1 MAQAAVWIACFA
13 LGLAMPQVVRMLLRK
28 KRLPVR
34 VTIDADDP
42 RPRDVARY
50 LAEIAARLDER
61 PERMRIVFD
70 APPGV
75 ELDLEDDGRLV
86 VRAPGHRVYRF
97 DLRRRW
103 IADHPVPLAL
113 SPRPL
118 LPLTPLR
125 PLTPLMPLR
134 PVKLLK
140 ALKPLKALMP
150 LRPLILFVDP
160 VDGNRFRVTDRLPFR
175 APPAVYFALSLV
187 AVVGVLLFSPEL
199 LLAVTGVALG
209 CILLKYPI

>member
-13 LGLAMPQVVRMLLRK
+13 LGLAMPQAVRILLRK

-34 VTIDADDP
+34 VTIDVDDP

-86 VRAPGHRVYRF
+86 VRVPGRRAYRF

-103 IADHPVPLAL
+103 IADHPIPLSL

-118 LPLTPLR
+118 LPLRPLKALRMLKLLR
-125 PLTPLMPLR
+125 PLT
-134 PVKLLK
+134 
-140 ALKPLKALMP
+140 
-150 LRPLILFVDP
+150 LFVDP

-175 APPAVYFALSLV
+175 VPPAACFALSLAAV
-187 AVVGVLLFSPEL
+187 AGVLLFSPEL
-199 LLAVTGVALG
+199 LLAVTGIALG
-209 CILLKYPI
+209 CAGLVRR

>member
-1 MAQAAVWIACFA
+1 MARAAVWIACFVS
-13 LGLAMPQVVRMLLRK
+13 GLVLPWAVRMLLRQ

-75 ELDLEDDGRLV
+75 ELDLEADGRLV
-86 VRAPGHRVYRF
+86 VRVPGRRAYRF
-97 DLRRRW
+97 DLRHRW
-103 IADHPVPLAL
+103 IADHPVPLSLA
-113 SPRPL
+113 PRPRWFSRSL
-118 LPLTPLR
+118 KPVWPLR
-125 PLTPLMPLR
+125 PLT
-134 PVKLLK
+134 
-140 ALKPLKALMP
+140 
-150 LRPLILFVDP
+150 LFVDP
-160 VDGNRFRVTDRLPFR
+160 VDGNRFRVTDRLACR
-175 APPAVYFALSLV
+175 VPPVVSVALSLV

-199 LLAVTGVALG
+199 LLAVTGIALG
-209 CILLKYPI
+209 CALLKHPN

>member
-1 MAQAAVWIACFA
+1 MAQAAVWIACFV

-50 LAEIAARLDER
+50 LAEIAVRLDER

-86 VRAPGHRVYRF
+86 VRVPGRRDYRF
-97 DLRRRW
+97 DLRHRW
-103 IADHPVPLAL
+103 IADHPVPLSL
-113 SPRPL
+113 S
-118 LPLTPLR
+118 
-125 PLTPLMPLR
+125 
-134 PVKLLK
+134 
-140 ALKPLKALMP
+140 
-150 LRPLILFVDP
+150 PLILFVDP
-160 VDGNRFRVTDRLPFR
+160 VDGNRFRVTDRLACR
-175 APPAVYFALSLV
+175 VPPAVYFALSLV

-199 LLAVTGVALG
+199 LLAVTGATRG
-209 CILLKYPI
+209 CALLKHPN

>member
-1 MAQAAVWIACFA
+1 MAQAAVWIACFV

-86 VRAPGHRVYRF
+86 VRVPGRRAYRF
-97 DLRRRW
+97 DLRHRW
-103 IADHPVPLAL
+103 IADHPVPLSLA
-113 SPRPL
+113 PRQLLLGRLGPL
-118 LPLTPLR
+118 KLLR
-125 PLTPLMPLR
+125 P
-134 PVKLLK
+134 LK
-140 ALKPLKALMP
+140 ALKL
-150 LRPLILFVDP
+150 LRPLILLVDP

-175 APPAVYFALSLV
+175 VPPAACFALSLAAV
-187 AVVGVLLFSPEL
+187 AGVLLFSPEL
-199 LLAVTGVALG
+199 LLAVTGIALG
-209 CILLKYPI
+209 CAGLVRR

>member
-86 VRAPGHRVYRF
+86 VRVPGHRAHRF

-113 SPRPL
+113 SPRPPL
-118 LPLTPLR
+118 SLTPLR
-125 PLTPLMPLR
+125 PLT
-134 PVKLLK
+134 
-140 ALKPLKALMP
+140 PLKALMP

-175 APPAVYFALSLV
+175 VPPAVYFALSLV

-209 CILLKYPI
+209 CAWLNNG

>member
-1 MAQAAVWIACFA
+1 MAQAAVWIACFV
-13 LGLAMPQVVRMLLRK
+13 LGLAMPQMVRMLLRK

-70 APPGV
+70 APSGV

-86 VRAPGHRVYRF
+86 VRVPGRRPYRF
-97 DLRRRW
+97 DLRHRW
-103 IADHPVPLAL
+103 IADHPVPLSLA
-113 SPRPL
+113 PRQL
-118 LPLTPLR
+118 LLGRLGPLR
-125 PLTPLMPLR
+125 RLGPLKLLR
-134 PVKLLK
+134 PLK
-140 ALKPLKALMP
+140 ALKPLKALRP
-150 LRPLILFVDP
+150 LRPLILFLDP
-160 VDGNRFRVTDRLPFR
+160 VDGNRFRVTDRLTCR
-175 APPAVYFALSLV
+175 VPPAVYFALSLV

-199 LLAVTGVALG
+199 LLVVTGTAFG
-209 CILLKYPI
+209 CALLKHPN

>member
-1 MAQAAVWIACFA
+1 MAQAAVWIACFV

-86 VRAPGHRVYRF
+86 VRVPGRRAYRF
-97 DLRRRW
+97 DLRHRW
-103 IADHPVPLAL
+103 IADHPVPLSLA
-113 SPRPL
+113 PRPFL
-118 LPLTPLR
+118 SLR
-125 PLTPLMPLR
+125 PLTALR
-134 PVKLLK
+134 NL
-140 ALKPLKALMP
+140 
-150 LRPLILFVDP
+150 
-160 VDGNRFRVTDRLPFR
+160 
-175 APPAVYFALSLV
+175 
-187 AVVGVLLFSPEL
+187 
-199 LLAVTGVALG
+199 
-209 CILLKYPI
+209 

>member
-28 KRLPVR
+28 ERLPVR

-70 APPGV
+70 APPSV
-75 ELDLEDDGRLV
+75 ELDLEDDGRFV
-86 VRAPGHRVYRF
+86 VRAPGHRAHRF
-97 DLRRRW
+97 DLRHRW
-103 IADHPVPLAL
+103 IADHPVPLSLA
-113 SPRPL
+113 PRQL
-118 LPLTPLR
+118 LLGRLGPLR
-125 PLTPLMPLR
+125 RLGPLKLLR
-134 PVKLLK
+134 PLK
-140 ALKPLKALMP
+140 ALKPLKALRP
-150 LRPLILFVDP
+150 LKSLILFVDP
-160 VDGNRFRVTDRLPFR
+160 VDGNRFRVTDRQAYR
-175 APPAVYFALSLV
+175 VSRAVYFALSLV

-209 CILLKYPI
+209 CAWLKYP

>member
-1 MAQAAVWIACFA
+1 MAQAAVWIACFV

-61 PERMRIVFD
+61 PEPMRIVFD

-86 VRAPGHRVYRF
+86 VRVPGSRSYRF
-97 DLRRRW
+97 DLRHRW
-103 IADHPVPLAL
+103 IADHPVPL
-113 SPRPL
+113 S
-118 LPLTPLR
+118 LR
-125 PLTPLMPLR
+125 PLT
-134 PVKLLK
+134 
-140 ALKPLKALMP
+140 
-150 LRPLILFVDP
+150 LFVDP
-160 VDGNRFRVTDRLPFR
+160 VDGNRFRVTDRLACR
-175 APPAVYFALSLV
+175 VPPAVYFALSLV
-187 AVVGVLLFSPEL
+187 AVAGVLLFSPEL
-199 LLAVTGVALG
+199 LLAVTGAALG
-209 CILLKYPI
+209 CAWLKHPN

>member
-75 ELDLEDDGRLV
+75 ELDLEDDGRFV
-86 VRAPGHRVYRF
+86 VRVPGHRAHRF

-118 LPLTPLR
+118 LSLRLLRPLR
-125 PLTPLMPLR
+125 PLT
-134 PVKLLK
+134 
-140 ALKPLKALMP
+140 
-150 LRPLILFVDP
+150 LFVDP

-209 CILLKYPI
+209 CAWLKYPI

>member
-113 SPRPL
+113 SPRP
-118 LPLTPLR
+118 PLSLRFLRPLR
-125 PLTPLMPLR
+125 PLT
-134 PVKLLK
+134 
-140 ALKPLKALMP
+140 
-150 LRPLILFVDP
+150 LFVDP
-160 VDGNRFRVTDRLPFR
+160 VDGNRFRVTDRLPFHI
-175 APPAVYFALSLV
+175 PPAVYFTLSLL

-199 LLAVTGVALG
+199 LLTVTGVALG
-209 CILLKYPI
+209 CAWLKYPI

>member
-1 MAQAAVWIACFA
+1 MVQAAVWIACFA
-13 LGLAMPQVVRMLLRK
+13 LGLAMPQVMRMLLRK

-34 VTIDADDP
+34 VTIDTDDP

-86 VRAPGHRVYRF
+86 VRAPGYRAHRF

-118 LPLTPLR
+118 LSLRFLRLLR
-125 PLTPLMPLR
+125 PLT
-134 PVKLLK
+134 
-140 ALKPLKALMP
+140 
-150 LRPLILFVDP
+150 LFVDP

-175 APPAVYFALSLV
+175 VPPAVYFALSLV

-209 CILLKYPI
+209 CAWLKYL

>member
-86 VRAPGHRVYRF
+86 VRVPGRRPYRF
-97 DLRRRW
+97 DLRHRW
-103 IADHPVPLAL
+103 IADHPVPLSLA
-113 SPRPL
+113 PRQL
-118 LPLTPLR
+118 LLGTPLR
-125 PLTPLMPLR
+125 PLTPL
-134 PVKLLK
+134 
-140 ALKPLKALMP
+140 KALMP
-150 LRPLILFVDP
+150 LGPLILFVDP
-160 VDGNRFRVTDRLPFR
+160 VDGNRFRVTDRLSCR
-175 APPAVYFALSLV
+175 VPPAVYFALSLV

-199 LLAVTGVALG
+199 LLVVTGTAFG
-209 CILLKYPI
+209 CALLKHPN

>member
-86 VRAPGHRVYRF
+86 VRAPGHRDYRF

-125 PLTPLMPLR
+125 PL
-134 PVKLLK
+134 
-140 ALKPLKALMP
+140 
-150 LRPLILFVDP
+150 ILFVDP

-175 APPAVYFALSLV
+175 VPPAVYFVLSLL

>member
-1 MAQAAVWIACFA
+1 MAQAAVWIACFV

-86 VRAPGHRVYRF
+86 VRAPGHRVHRF

-113 SPRPL
+113 SPRP
-118 LPLTPLR
+118 PLSLRFLRLLR
-125 PLTPLMPLR
+125 PLT
-134 PVKLLK
+134 
-140 ALKPLKALMP
+140 
-150 LRPLILFVDP
+150 LFVDP

-175 APPAVYFALSLV
+175 VPPAVYFALSLV

-209 CILLKYPI
+209 CAWLKYL

>member
-1 MAQAAVWIACFA
+1 MAQAAVWIACFV

-70 APPGV
+70 APSGV

-86 VRAPGHRVYRF
+86 VRVPGRRAYRF
-97 DLRRRW
+97 DLRHRW
-103 IADHPVPLAL
+103 IADHPVPLSLA
-113 SPRPL
+113 PRQLLLGRLGPL
-118 LPLTPLR
+118 KLLR
-125 PLTPLMPLR
+125 P
-134 PVKLLK
+134 LK
-140 ALKPLKALMP
+140 ALKL
-150 LRPLILFVDP
+150 LRPLILLVDP
-160 VDGNRFRVTDRLPFR
+160 VDGNRFRVTDRLACHVPI
-175 APPAVYFALSLV
+175 AVYFALSLV

-199 LLAVTGVALG
+199 LLVVTGIALG
-209 CILLKYPI
+209 CALLKHPN

>member
-1 MAQAAVWIACFA
+1 MAQAAVWIACFV
-13 LGLAMPQVVRMLLRK
+13 LGLAMPQMVRMLLRK

-86 VRAPGHRVYRF
+86 VRVPGRRAYRF
-97 DLRRRW
+97 DLRHRW
-103 IADHPVPLAL
+103 IADHPVPLSLA
-113 SPRPL
+113 PRQLLLGRLGPL
-118 LPLTPLR
+118 RRLGPLKLLR
-125 PLTPLMPLR
+125 PL
-134 PVKLLK
+134 KS
-140 ALKPLKALMP
+140 
-150 LRPLILFVDP
+150 LILFVDP
-160 VDGNRFRVTDRLPFR
+160 VDGNRFRVTDRQAYRVPR
-175 APPAVYFALSLV
+175 AVYFALSLV

-199 LLAVTGVALG
+199 LLAVTGAALG
-209 CILLKYPI
+209 CALLKYPN